1 MASEL
6 LEIGALALAATGI
19 GFAARQ
25 FRDARTQIN
34 ELKTTGSDVKDSLG
48 RLETVVTTLDLVAHA
63 LPTRV
68 LGEWPDYLDDLALM
82 IDRTASRLT
91 ILCDHPAYGIFSN
104 PDGHNKY
111 RRAIERRLVEGVSVR
126 AIFLTP
132 EKRLAINDEFFP
144 QEVDW
149 DDTYRGR
156 VERFVQSRHDG
167 ASGARGPVGRLQ
179 FHQLLEASD
188 VSVLQGFD
196 SAALLGSNDRGVQIL
211 SRKETTSLLPL
222 YFWVRDGVEAV
233 FAIAVHEGGHK
244 EIAFIT
250 IDRGLIKALEAAW
263 GRYAEQPDA
272 CTRELAPPW
281 PQQNPILGRVL

>member
-6 LEIGALALAATGI
+6 LEIGGLTLAATGI

-25 FRDARTQIN
+25 FRDARTQIK
-34 ELKTTGSDVKDSLG
+34 ELKATGSDVKDSLG
-48 RLETVVTTLDLVAHA
+48 RLETVVTTLDSVAHA

-68 LGEWPDYLDDLALM
+68 LGEWPDYLDDLARV
-82 IDRTASRLT
+82 IDRAGSRLT
-91 ILCDHPAYGIFSN
+91 ILCDHPAYGVFSN
-104 PDGHNKY
+104 PDGHNNY
-111 RRAIERRLVEGVSVR
+111 RRAIEKRLVAGVGVR

-144 QEVDW
+144 LEADW
-149 DDTYRGR
+149 DDAYRRR
-156 VERFVQSRHDG
+156 VERFVQSRHRG
-167 ASGARGPVGRLQ
+167 AGEVDGPVGRSQ
-179 FHQLLEASD
+179 FHQLLEAAD

-196 SAALLGSNDRGVQIL
+196 SAALLGSNDRGAQIL
-211 SRKETTSLLPL
+211 SRRETTSLLPL

-263 GRYAEQPDA
+263 GRYAEQRDA
-272 CTRELAPPW
+272 CTGELAPPW
-281 PQQNPILGRVL
+281 P